1 MLDKLSQDLIQ
12 AYREDIID
20 YAELL
25 NKIKEYKL
33 FLENHTEIVTVC
45 KSAVANDK
53 TNPDKGTGQ
62 DNMDNCQKE
71 EGPSGSQL
79 LKKDTGFE
87 EELKRFSLFRQE
99 IYNRL
104 RDRADKTVQIQ
115 ALISR
120 ETGVPFEV
128 SGLGSYFSS
137 ECYKELQELNDVL
150 RVKMNE
156 VLSLDEE
163 IIPRL
168 KMELESVKLELHRL
182 QGAKKTKNAYEY
194 SGPKEARFIDKTK

>member
-12 AYREDIID
+12 AYREDLID

-25 NKIKEYKL
+25 DKIKEYKL
-33 FLENHTEIVTVC
+33 FLEKYSEVV
-45 KSAVANDK
+45 AV
-53 TNPDKGTGQ
+53 
-62 DNMDNCQKE
+62 DNYQKE
-71 EGPSGSQL
+71 KGPSGIRL
-79 LKKDTGFE
+79 LEKDTGFE

-104 RDRADKTVQIQ
+104 RDRADKTAQIQ
-115 ALISR
+115 ALISK

-137 ECYKELQELNDVL
+137 ERYKELQELNDTL
-150 RVKMNE
+150 RVKMIE

-168 KMELESVKLELHRL
+168 TMELESVKLELHRL
-182 QGAKKTKNAYEY
+182 QGAKKTKNAYGN
-194 SGPKEARFIDKTK
+194 SGPKEARFIDKSK